1 MDGIIVRGLIAASLC
16 LSLAGCAAAGGAAGI
31 VPTAAALADSRWRVA
46 AVAGEGGGMSAVPSD
61 LRIDLAFDAAAGS
74 ASGSAGCN
82 RYRASASVGEG
93 RLAFGAVAASKRMCA
108 EPAGVMAVEARFLAA
123 LAEVARARIDGD
135 RMDLLAD
142 DGAAVLALAR
152 AAD

>member
-16 LSLAGCAAAGGAAGI
+16 PSLAGCAAAGDGAGI
-31 VPTAAALADSRWRVA
+31 APTAAALADSRWRVA
-46 AVAGEGGGMSAVPSD
+46 AVAGEGGRLSDVPAD
-61 LRIDLAFDAAAGS
+61 LRVDLAFDVAAGS

-82 RYRASASVGEG
+82 RYRASASVGEV
-93 RLAFGAVAASKRMCA
+93 RLVSGAVAASKRMCA
-108 EPAGVMAVEARFLAA
+108 QPVGGMAVEARFLAA
-123 LAEVARARIDGD
+123 LAAVARARIDGD

-142 DGAAVLALAR
+142 DGAAVLALVR

>member
-1 MDGIIVRGLIAASLC
+1 MDGIIVRGLVAAGLC
-16 LSLAGCAAAGGAAGI
+16 LSLAGCTAAGGAAGI
-31 VPTAAALADSRWRVA
+31 APTAAALADSRWRVA
-46 AVAGEGGGMSAVPSD
+46 AVAGEGGGMADVPAG
-61 LRIDLAFDAAAGS
+61 LRIDLAFDAAVGS

-82 RYRASASVGEG
+82 RYRTSASVGEG

-108 EPAGVMAVEARFLAA
+108 EPPGVMAVEARFLAA
-123 LAEVARARIDGD
+123 LAAVARASIDGD

-142 DGAAVLALAR
+142 DGAAVLALVR